1 MTDTDLEP
9 EDDLIFTLRIR
20 CENQVFRDAPA
31 TRELARLLHSVAE
44 RLVDSDDYAKGLIY
58 EVNGGEVGEYLL
70 DRVEDHGVTVDTY
83 LGAADDHVVV
93 QIDTTFE
100 PTERGMRVN
109 VNDHLAWRTR

>member
-1 MTDTDLEP
+1 MSEPELEP

-20 CENQVFRDAPA
+20 CENQVFRDAPP
-31 TRELARLLHSVAE
+31 TRELARLLHAVAE
-44 RLVDSDDYAKGLIY
+44 RLTDAHDYAQGEIY
-58 EVNGGEVGEYLL
+58 EINGGQVGEYLL

-100 PTERGMRVN
+100 PGQRGMRVN